1 MKTALKW
8 LVIIFV
14 ALPIL
19 ASFVYLYKK
28 SQTKPVVWK
37 TEQAE
42 VADIT
47 KKTVA
52 TGSIVPRREVEV
64 KPKVTGVLSEL
75 YVDPGKVVKLGD
87 PLGKI
92 SIIPDAMQ
100 INQAESTVR
109 TAQIAFDNAK
119 RELERNE
126 ALAKQGIVADAE
138 LQQFRTSFALRQQE
152 LNTAGSN

>member
-1 MKTALKW
+1 MKKVISIFLGVVVV
-8 LVIIFV
+8 VIIGG
-14 ALPIL
+14 A
-19 ASFVYLYKK
+19 FVYLYKK
-28 SQTKPVVWK
+28 SQAKPVVYQ

-42 VADIT
+42 MADIT

-75 YVDPGKVVKLGD
+75 YVEPGKIVKQGD

-100 INQAESTVR
+100 INNAESGVR
-109 TAQIAFDNAK
+109 TAQIAFENAK

-126 ALAKQGIVADAE
+126 
-138 LQQFRTSFALRQQE
+138 
-152 LNTAGSN
+152 